1 MGYLSLVEWVDLNSF
16 CLSCHGGWDS
26 WDSDISWRKI
36 EVHVVNMETTVKTVV
51 CQPCV
56 SMVTDPDWITHTTNS
71 HMALSKMFFLHIIQ
85 MHQMILGSGP
95 DITGLQELK
104 VTGGIRWGPTVG
116 LKKISQLT
124 HC

>member
-1 MGYLSLVEWVDLNSF
+1 
-16 CLSCHGGWDS
+16 
-26 WDSDISWRKI
+26 
-36 EVHVVNMETTVKTVV
+36 
-51 CQPCV
+51 
-56 SMVTDPDWITHTTNS
+56 MVTLDNTQQTHIW
-71 HMALSKMFFLHIIQ
+71 LSQKDMFFLHIIQ

>member
-36 EVHVVNMETTVKTVV
+36 EVHVVNMETTVQTVV

-71 HMALSKMFFLHIIQ
+71 HMALSKMFFFAYHPNA
-85 MHQMILGSGP
+85 SN
-95 DITGLQELK
+95 DSWK
-104 VTGGIRWGPTVG
+104 W
-116 LKKISQLT
+116 S
-124 HC
+124 

>member
-1 MGYLSLVEWVDLNSF
+1 MDPINKIYPLYVSSQKKPAPAGSVMGYLSLVEWVDLNSF

-71 HMALSKMFFLHIIQ
+71 HMALSIFFFAYHPNA
-85 MHQMILGSGP
+85 SN
-95 DITGLQELK
+95 DSWK
-104 VTGGIRWGPTVG
+104 W
-116 LKKISQLT
+116 S
-124 HC
+124 